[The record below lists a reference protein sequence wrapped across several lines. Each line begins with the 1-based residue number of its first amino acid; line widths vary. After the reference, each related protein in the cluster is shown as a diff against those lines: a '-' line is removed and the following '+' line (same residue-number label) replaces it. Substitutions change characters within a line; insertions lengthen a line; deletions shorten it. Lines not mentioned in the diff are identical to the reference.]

1 MGDSITWNTNTEIA
15 PIAAKW
21 MTLIQGRIEITAYN
35 QGISGQQ
42 TSTMVQNFATTVLA
56 YKPDICFLEEACNDA
71 LWWRDG
77 NGTMANIKNMAEQCL
92 SHNIRPIIMCPTPG
106 YYGAYWGEQNPT
118 VASGKNLDWE
128 GANYMPL
135 VRTLEKQYCAEKG
148 ITFVDLF
155 TPFLNE
161 DGTQNLDLFA
171 ADKLHPN
178 TAGNAVIYNIVCGVL
193 GLHV

>member
-1 MGDSITWNTNTEIA
+1 MYQFNGSLLTYIGKRKVSFMGDSITWNTNTEIA

-77 NGTMANIKNMAEQCL
+77 NGTKHVRIGRIRFCGAAKKSCQRNKRRIK
-92 SHNIRPIIMCPTPG
+92 
-106 YYGAYWGEQNPT
+106 
-118 VASGKNLDWE
+118 
-128 GANYMPL
+128 PL
-135 VRTLEKQYCAEKG
+135 THL
-148 ITFVDLF
+148 
-155 TPFLNE
+155 
-161 DGTQNLDLFA
+161 
-171 ADKLHPN
+171 
-178 TAGNAVIYNIVCGVL
+178 
-193 GLHV
+193 